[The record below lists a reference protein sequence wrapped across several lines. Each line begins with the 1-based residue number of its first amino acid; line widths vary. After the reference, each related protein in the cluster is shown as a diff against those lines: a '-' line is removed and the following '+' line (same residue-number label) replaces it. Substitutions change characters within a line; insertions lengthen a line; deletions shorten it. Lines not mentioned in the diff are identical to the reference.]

1 MMTKKQYYV
10 KVQSKEISA
19 TGHGDGGFLIEAT
32 DGEVELLRKKFDQ
45 IHTHDFATFF
55 SARVT
60 IMPYSN
66 AESNYRSSDN
76 ISDIYAMI
84 YDLGVPKTKQAMVE
98 DKIIDASK
106 EMK

>member
-10 KVQSKEISA
+10 KVQSKEISSTA
-19 TGHGDGGFLIEAT
+19 HGDGGFLIEAT
-32 DGEVELLRKKFDQ
+32 DGEVELLRKKFNDM
-45 IHTHDFATFF
+45 HANDFDTFF
-55 SARVT
+55 RAHVP
-60 IMPYSN
+60 IMPYSD
-66 AESNYRSSDN
+66 AESNDRYSDN

-84 YDLGVPKTKQAMVE
+84 YDLGVPETKQAMVD